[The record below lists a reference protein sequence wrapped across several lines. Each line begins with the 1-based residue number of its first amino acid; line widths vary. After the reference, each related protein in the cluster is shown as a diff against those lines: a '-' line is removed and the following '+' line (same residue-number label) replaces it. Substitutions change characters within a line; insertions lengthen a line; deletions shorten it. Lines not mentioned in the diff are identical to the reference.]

1 MHSLAHGIGED
12 ALLHILARGIG
23 MIPDDMEI
31 KSSGEEQETED
42 FPEEVD

>member
-12 ALLHILARGIG
+12 ALLHMLAHGIG

-31 KSSGEEQETED
+31 ILSGEEQETED